1 MGTAPA
7 GTTPGAREFLV
18 SDGDG
23 ILQPQ
28 PAFPAAPR
36 LSLGKDFL
44 RWEPAPHPQM
54 EGGCELRGQDAP
66 LEHQLFSWPSDP
78 PSVSAAPGSLQPD

>member
-7 GTTPGAREFLV
+7 GTVLDARELLV
-18 SDGDG
+18 RDGDG

-44 RWEPAPHPQM
+44 RWEPASHPHVL
-54 EGGCELRGQDAP
+54 GR
-66 LEHQLFSWPSDP
+66 
-78 PSVSAAPGSLQPD
+78 V

>member
-1 MGTAPA
+1 MLD
-7 GTTPGAREFLV
+7 ARELLV
-18 SDGDG
+18 RDGDG

-44 RWEPAPHPQM
+44 RWEPATHPHVL
-54 EGGCELRGQDAP
+54 GR
-66 LEHQLFSWPSDP
+66 
-78 PSVSAAPGSLQPD
+78 V